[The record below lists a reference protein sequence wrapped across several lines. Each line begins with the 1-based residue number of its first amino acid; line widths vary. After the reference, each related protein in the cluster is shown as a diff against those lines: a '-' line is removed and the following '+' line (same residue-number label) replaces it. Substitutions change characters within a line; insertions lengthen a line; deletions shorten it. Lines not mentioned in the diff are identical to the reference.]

1 MKLMK
6 KLYILSLFVS
16 FTVSFAQ
23 TNLKKADALFKNFSY
38 LDASKAYEECLQNI
52 KSPSAQTLKNAADS
66 YYFNSDSRNALKW
79 YRKLYE
85 VQGNNLTDI
94 YYLRYIQSMKA
105 VMDYDEADRV
115 TKEYLNKKGDQKEIN
130 RYVAQKTQMDSLAK
144 TKSLY
149 QIRNL
154 DINTSKSDFGATY
167 FVDKIV
173 FSSARDTTKFGD
185 KLYTW
190 NNQPFL
196 NLYLADRNPA
206 DGSLFN
212 ETVFLANVMTK
223 YHEATATF
231 DSSGKTI
238 YYSTNIVK
246 KNKLVVDENKINN
259 FQIIEG
265 KIVDNKLENPQ
276 KVFFDSEEYSV
287 GHPSLS
293 DDGQLLFFASDM
305 PNGFGETDL
314 YYVKIAADGTMS
326 SPVNLGPKINTIG
339 NEVFPFFR
347 NGVLY
352 FSSDGHYGW
361 GDLDIYESKMLS
373 DGSFT
378 TPRNLGAPINSNKD
392 DFSFIIDKA
401 GELGYISSNRDGGK
415 GDDDIYAFEKG
426 KPICNQSISGMAVDR
441 KTKLPLEDVVIMA
454 YNSYSEVLGETKTN
468 YEGKYAIEVPC
479 GKVIKMIAAKMNYS
493 SDEKTVETTKVNGG
507 EIKDVNFELS
517 NYDDLVVKKKGVE
530 KVDVKPIYFDYDKY
544 DITPLAIEELTKVVF
559 IMQKFP
565 NIRIKIESHTD
576 SRGKDAYNMV
586 LSDKRAKSTR
596 DYIVSQGID
605 ASRIESAIGYGE
617 SRLINKCKNGVKC
630 SEAEHLLN
638 RRSDFII
645 IQK

>member
-1 MKLMK
+1 MK
-6 KLYILSLFVS
+6 KLYILCLVLS
-16 FTVSFAQ
+16 FTFSFAQ
-23 TNLKKADALFKNFSY
+23 TNLKKADALFRNY
-38 LDASKAYEECLQNI
+38 AYADASKDYEEILQHI
-52 KSPSAQTLKNAADS
+52 KNPSTQTLKNAADS
-66 YYFNSDSRNALKW
+66 YYFISDSRNALKW

-85 VQGNNLTDI
+85 AQGNNLTDI

-115 TKEYLNKKGDQKEIN
+115 TKEYLTKKGDQKEIN

-144 TKSLY
+144 AKSLY
-149 QIRNL
+149 SIKNL

-167 FVDKIV
+167 FQDKIV
-173 FSSARDTTKFGD
+173 FTSARDTTKFSE

-196 NLYLADRNPA
+196 NLYLAERNPA

-212 ETVFLANVMTK
+212 ETLFLANVMSK

-231 DSSGKTI
+231 DTSGKTI

-246 KNKLVVDENKINN
+246 KNKLVVDENKVNN
-259 FQIIEG
+259 FQIVKGEI
-265 KIVDNKLENPQ
+265 KDNKLENPQ
-276 KVFFDSEEYSV
+276 SVFFDSDEYSV

-293 DDGQLLFFASDM
+293 DDGQWLFFASDM
-305 PNGFGETDL
+305 PGGFGETDL
-314 YYVKIAADGTMS
+314 YYVKIASDGTMS

-347 NGVLY
+347 NGMLY

-361 GDLDIYESKMLS
+361 GDLDVYESKFLS
-373 DGSFT
+373 DGTFS
-378 TPRNLGAPINSNKD
+378 TPRNLGSPINSNKD
-392 DFSFIIDKA
+392 DFSYVIDKA
-401 GELGYISSNRDGGK
+401 GELGYISSNREGGK
-415 GDDDIYAFEKG
+415 GDDDIYSFIKG
-426 KPICNQSISGMAVDR
+426 KPICNQSISGIAIDR
-441 KTKLPLEDVVIMA
+441 KTKLPLADVVVMA
-454 YNSYSEVLGETKTN
+454 YNSYSEVIGETQTN

-479 GKVIKMIAAKMNYS
+479 NKLVNMIAAKPNYS
-493 SDEKTVETTKVNGG
+493 NDARSVETTKENGG
-507 EIKDVNFELS
+507 EIKDINFELS

-530 KVDVKPIYFDYDKY
+530 KVDVNPIYFDYDKF

-559 IMQKFP
+559 IMKKFP

-576 SRGKDAYNMV
+576 SRGKDSYNLK
-586 LSDKRAKSTR
+586 LSDNRAKSTR
-596 DYIVSQGID
+596 DYIVSQEID
-605 ASRIESAIGYGE
+605 PSRIESAIGYGE
-617 SRLINKCKNGVKC
+617 TRPINKCKNGVKC
-630 SEAEHLLN
+630 TEEEYLLN